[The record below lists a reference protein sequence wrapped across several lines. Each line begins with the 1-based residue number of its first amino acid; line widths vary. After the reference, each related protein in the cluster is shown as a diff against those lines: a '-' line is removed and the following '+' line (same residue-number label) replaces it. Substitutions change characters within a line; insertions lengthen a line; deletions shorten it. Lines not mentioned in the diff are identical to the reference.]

1 MEPIRIIS
9 WKSDFIA
16 ALADLLAAS
25 QGADMSRALV
35 VFPHG
40 RPARYLRKALAE
52 RPDVPRPCL
61 PPDIRSMD
69 DLMEQLTAWTLP
81 ANAPSLRQASE
92 LDRAGL
98 LMDLVPTLAQHSS
111 GLLSKLPADPDRFL
125 PWGLRLAALFEE
137 LLRHDLPAVRMPHME
152 GEVAD
157 EAAALLAELDVLYD
171 AYLTALK
178 EQGLTTPGLELRRLL
193 TRLPEVA
200 ERLADRR
207 ILLAGFHAP
216 SGGHD
221 KLLRFLWAE
230 AGAEVYW
237 HTDPGLVDPGVPD
250 HPCAAEH
257 RAWQR
262 RWRARLEL
270 VDAPEHPRPEV
281 RIYEAFDF
289 HSQLKA
295 LETELAGG
303 DLSSTAVV
311 LPDTGRLMPVLHH
324 LPDVPVNVSMGYPL
338 ARTPTAQLLETIM
351 ALQEGRSE
359 SGYYWRDMQRL
370 VRSPLLRAFKTDPD
384 AASPMPVLSRVWA
397 EKLAQGERFAPVRAN
412 LPDPGLSEA
421 PGAAGLLDEILA
433 VFITGF
439 EDLSTLEQLARAMER
454 ALELLHL
461 RADVEASRPLDAE
474 CIHRLRTGL
483 PSALAGGQLGRKPFS
498 PRTLFTVFRR
508 LVAEER
514 VAFEPEPLTGLQ
526 ILGPLEARLLHFKTV
541 IILDATEDKLP
552 GGESF
557 DPLLPDALRH
567 LLSLPDAGHRDMV
580 AAYNIH
586 RLLLGANR
594 AVAVYQAGTQPGVLD
609 SKTVRSRFVEQL
621 LWDMEQEKSAIIT
634 PTADGPLRAVRME
647 FTPYTAKGRD
657 LPATNA
663 LASALRR
670 LVARGLSPSAVDR
683 FLRCPK
689 QSLLAGVTGVRES
702 EEPGE
707 EGDAAEF
714 GNLVHE
720 LLSDE
725 FTPLVGR
732 SIGPDD
738 LDAEALV
745 DEYNRRLALAPF
757 FKRMPFDLRLGLS
770 KAGGVRLRQMVKN
783 FPATKV
789 LALEQRLRA
798 TIDTPCGAVPLF
810 GVLDRLDERDGDI
823 LVLDYKTGKAPP
835 KPTAG
840 FWDETEFWSAARET
854 AKEGRIDFGL
864 LSAAADSAP
873 SLQLPLYMVLQAA
886 GGRPAAANAAYVKLA
901 GQSEELPLFPDNADP
916 EDVRR
921 AYQEQTPLLLG
932 LIARHM
938 AETPTYPAREGRH
951 CDFCPYRPAC
961 GA

>member
-1 MEPIRIIS
+1 
-9 WKSDFIA
+9 
-16 ALADLLAAS
+16 
-25 QGADMSRALV
+25 
-35 VFPHG
+35 
-40 RPARYLRKALAE
+40 
-52 RPDVPRPCL
+52 
-61 PPDIRSMD
+61 
-69 DLMEQLTAWTLP
+69 
-81 ANAPSLRQASE
+81 
-92 LDRAGL
+92 
-98 LMDLVPTLAQHSS
+98 
-111 GLLSKLPADPDRFL
+111 LLSKLPTDPDRFL

-157 EAAALLAELDVLYD
+157 EAAALLAELDILYD
-171 AYLTALK
+171 AYLTALN

-193 TRLPEVA
+193 KRLPEA
-200 ERLADRR
+200 MEPLANRR
-207 ILLAGFHAP
+207 IILAGFHAP

-221 KLLRFLWAE
+221 KLLRFLWTE

-237 HTDPGLVDPGVPD
+237 HTDPGLADPGVPD

-262 RWRARLEL
+262 RWRARLEM
-270 VDAPEHPRPEV
+270 VEAPEHQRPEV

-338 ARTPTAQLLETIM
+338 ARTPTAQLLEALMT
-351 ALQEGRSE
+351 LQEGRSE

-370 VRSPLLRAFKTDPD
+370 VRNPLLRSFRSE
-384 AASPMPVLSRVWA
+384 ASPDTPMPLLSRVWA
-397 EKLAQGERFAPVRAN
+397 EKLGQGERFAPLRAN
-412 LPDPGLSEA
+412 LPDPGLSGDPQA
-421 PGAAGLLDEILA
+421 SDLLEEIVA
-433 VFITGF
+433 VFITGL
-439 EDLSTLEQLARAMER
+439 EDLSTLEQLARAMDTV
-454 ALELLHL
+454 LDLLYR
-461 RADVEASRPLDAE
+461 RADVETSRPLDAE
-474 CIHRLRTGL
+474 CIHRLRTGVL
-483 PSALAGGQLGRKPFS
+483 PELASGRLGRKPFS
-498 PRTLFTVFRR
+498 PRTLFTLFRR
-508 LVAEER
+508 LLAEER

-526 ILGPLEARLLHFKTV
+526 ILGPLEARLLHFETV
-541 IILDATEDKLP
+541 IVLDATEDKLP
-552 GGESF
+552 GGEPF

-586 RLLLGANR
+586 RLLLGANH
-594 AVAVYQAGTQPGVLD
+594 AVAVYQAGTQPGLLD

-621 LWDMEQEKSAIIT
+621 LWDMEQEKGAIIT
-634 PTADGPLRAVRME
+634 PTAEGPLRAVRMG

-657 LPATNA
+657 LPATDV
-663 LASALRR
+663 LTSAMRR
-670 LVARGLSPSAVDR
+670 IAARGLSPSAVDR

-707 EGDAAEF
+707 EGDRPEF

-725 FTPLVGR
+725 FTPLIGR
-732 SIGPDD
+732 PIGPED

-745 DEYNRRLALAPF
+745 DEYDRRLALAPF

-770 KAGGVRLRQMVKN
+770 KAGGGRLRQMVKN
-783 FPATKV
+783 FPRTKV

-798 TIDTPCGAVPLF
+798 LIDTPCGAVSLF

-823 LVLDYKTGKAPP
+823 LVLDYKTGKTPS
-835 KPTAG
+835 KPAAG
-840 FWDETEFWSAARET
+840 FWDETEFWDAARKT
-854 AKEGRIDFGL
+854 AEEGRIDFGL
-864 LSAAADSAP
+864 LSVAADLAP

-886 GGRPAAANAAYVKLA
+886 GGRFAAANACYVKLA
-901 GQSEELPLFPDNADP
+901 GQGEELPLFPENTNP
-916 EDVRR
+916 KNVRR

-932 LIARHM
+932 LVARHM
-938 AETPTYPAREGRH
+938 AETSVYPAREGRH
-951 CDFCPYRPAC
+951 CDYCPYRPAC